1 METDS
6 LFYRLFSEKPKLVFE
21 LLGEKAPRTSY
32 TFGSHEI
39 KQTSLRA
46 DGILQPRSPK
56 SPIVFVEAQGYLDR
70 KNEVYPSFF
79 AKIFMYLRDQ
89 TPVNDWRAVMLF
101 TERKFDP
108 GLPIQYQ
115 DFLMTQRLQL
125 VYLDEL
131 SSAIADQSLE
141 VSLIQLFSMKEPLA
155 FDRAKAILEQAQT
168 ENSDGIEQQRVLEW
182 IVTVFVHKFPKL
194 SREEIKTMLGT
205 KAELKKTR
213 FYQEIQAEE
222 RAAGKEEGKK
232 EAEENLLLAA
242 VPMGLQAGLSMAEIA
257 ERFSVPVKRI
267 QEIAKQFKAKK
278 N

>member
-6 LFYRLFSEKPKLVFE
+6 LFYRLFSEKPKLLFE
-21 LLGEKAPRTSY
+21 LLGEKAPRTTY
-32 TFGSHEI
+32 TFGSYEI
-39 KQTSLRA
+39 KQTSLRG
-46 DGILQPRSPK
+46 DGILLPK
-56 SPIVFVEAQGYLDR
+56 SLNSPIFFVEAQGYLDR

-89 TPVNDWRAVMLF
+89 TPVNDWRAVMMF

-108 GLPIQYQ
+108 GLPIHYQ
-115 DFLMTQRLQL
+115 DFLITQRLQL

-131 SSAIADQSLE
+131 PSGIGEASLE
-141 VSLIQLFSMKEPLA
+141 VSLIQLFAMKEPLA
-155 FDRAKAILEQAQT
+155 FDRARALLNQAQAD
-168 ENSDGIEQQRVLEW
+168 NSNAIEQQRVLEW

-213 FYQEIQAEE
+213 FYQEIQEEE
-222 RAAGKEEGKK
+222 REAARMI
-232 EAEENLLLAA
+232 AIPILLN
-242 VPMGLQAGLSMAEIA
+242 AGVMVEEIA
-257 ERFSVPVKRI
+257 RKFNISVEQVKAI
-267 QEIAKQFKAKK
+267 VNQCKTK

>member
-32 TFGSHEI
+32 TFGSYEI

-46 DGILQPRSPK
+46 DGILLPRSSK

-108 GLPIQYQ
+108 GLPIHYQ

-168 ENSDGIEQQRVLEW
+168 ENSDAIEQQRVLEW

-222 RAAGKEEGKK
+222 REAGKEEGK
-232 EAEENLLLAA
+232 EELLIVA
-242 VPMGLQAGLSMAEIA
+242 VPMGLQAGLSVAEIA
-257 ERFSVPVKRI
+257 KRFNVPLKRV
-267 QEIAKQFKAKK
+267 QAIAKQYKAKK

>member
-6 LFYRLFSEKPKLVFE
+6 LFYRLFSEKPKVLFE
-21 LLGEKAPRTSY
+21 LLGEKAPRTTY
-32 TFGSHEI
+32 TFGSYEI

-101 TERKFDP
+101 TKRKFDP
-108 GLPIQYQ
+108 GVPIHYQ
-115 DFLMTQRLQL
+115 DFLITERLQL
-125 VYLDEL
+125 VYLDEMP
-131 SSAIADQSLE
+131 SISDQSLE
-141 VSLIQLFSMKEPLA
+141 VSLIQLFSMKEKLV
-155 FDRAKAILEQAQT
+155 FDRAKLILEQSQRQT
-168 ENSDGIEQQRVLEW
+168 SDGVEQQRVLEW

-213 FYQEIQAEE
+213 FYQEIQEEE
-222 RAAGKEEGKK
+222 REAGKEEGKK
-232 EAEENLLLAA
+232 EGKEELLLEA
-242 VPMGLQAGLSMAEIA
+242 VPMGLQAGLSVAEIA
-257 ERFSVPVKRI
+257 KRFNVPVKRI
-267 QEIAKQFKAKK
+267 QAIAKQYKAKS
-278 N
+278 

>member
-1 METDS
+1 MFGMETDS
-6 LFYRLFSEKPKLVFE
+6 LFYRLFSEKPKLLFE

-32 TFGSHEI
+32 TFGSYEI

-101 TERKFDP
+101 TKRKFDP
-108 GLPIQYQ
+108 GVPIHYQ
-115 DFLMTQRLQL
+115 DFLMTDRLQL
-125 VYLDEL
+125 VYLDEMP
-131 SSAIADQSLE
+131 SIMDQSLE
-141 VSLIQLFSMKEPLA
+141 VSLIQLFTMKRPLA
-155 FDRAKAILEQAQT
+155 FDRAKAILAQAQT
-168 ENSDGIEQQRVLEW
+168 ENSDAIEQQRVLEW

-213 FYQEIQAEE
+213 FYQEIQEEE
-222 RAAGKEEGKK
+222 REAAKEEF
-232 EAEENLLLAA
+232 LSAA
-242 VPMGLQAGLSMAEIA
+242 VPMGLQAGLSVAEIA
-257 ERFSVPVKRI
+257 KRFNVPVKRI
-267 QEIAKQFKAKK
+267 QAIAKEYKAKK
-278 N
+278 